1 VEWDFIGNS
10 AWREILGFNFF
21 FLIIFAASAF
31 AAISGENR
39 FAALS
44 ESAGM
49 QGNPAALG
57 AYESPGALLGYE
69 KYGKYE
75 DKQLD
80 NFIFG
85 FFGNVHGAYFDWT
98 KSENGYDVSEWSYVF
113 APANNSRSFFFGNRF
128 SMRRTSFNEGSAF
141 SWTPGF
147 ILRPL
152 SFLSLGFWSDQLLQN
167 GFYQNRTQNAGIAI
181 KPFNGITF
189 GWNTSIKDYKRLKRF
204 FSQTEQNLLL
214 ELEVF
219 GLTASLEFP
228 LVEPDNNGEFRIS
241 YSAAIGS
248 YFNTSLAI
256 VPNDSKNNMK
266 FKNYKLMWHSAL
278 NKELLE
284 SSSLVRIP
292 LGNIVEKNYGWSVFG
307 GHSDDL
313 QTLRNTF
320 LLLES
325 SDTKAVLFDFSN
337 YSGSLSISQEIRR
350 GIHSLRSKGK
360 RIAAY
365 TDNYRASI
373 IYAASAA
380 EKVILQPSAFVDFK
394 GFSGEVMYYKGL
406 LDWAGVRVEMLRH
419 GKYKSAVEP
428 YTLDSMS
435 KEARENLYD
444 VLDGWWR
451 MVRDSLAYSRKLS
464 NEFLDSIANN
474 PQVTASA
481 AKNNG
486 IADTL
491 LYLEEVPKYMFK
503 AFWGKEKEN
512 AWLEDWYLNDEK
524 VISNSW
530 EPRKKIAVMNIDGVI
545 SGGYG
550 SGDPLFG
557 KNVSGVMDLIDLI
570 NNTMYSGDYE
580 ALILRINSPGGSAVA
595 SDELWHSLNKLR
607 EYGIPVIASVGDMAA
622 SGAYY
627 AACAAD
633 MIVAEYGSIVGSIG
647 IYGGKV
653 DLSGLLAKL
662 KIRTETVKTHESAN
676 SSSFSTGFSE
686 SERKALQEYM
696 DEFYSRFVS
705 VVAQGRGISEERAD
719 SLGGGQVFTGAVAK
733 RNGLV
738 DEIGGFERAVEIAKE
753 HASLGKYQRVE
764 LVHIND
770 FGYSFADKISAMA
783 KGERPLYPWIKSLE
797 KTQMWAL
804 FIQ

>member
-1 VEWDFIGNS
+1 MGYS
-10 AWREILGFNFF
+10 FF
-21 FLIIFAASAF
+21 FLIIFATSVF
-31 AAISGENR
+31 AAVSGESR

-44 ESAGM
+44 HNAGM
-49 QGNPAALG
+49 QGNPAALN
-57 AYESPGALLGYE
+57 AYESPGALFGYE
-69 KYGKYE
+69 KYSG
-75 DKQLD
+75 KQLD
-80 NFIFG
+80 NFLFG

-98 KSENGYDVSEWSYVF
+98 KGENGYDESEWSYIF
-113 APANNSRSFFFGNRF
+113 AQSNSSRLLFFGNRF
-128 SMRRTSFNEGSAF
+128 SIRRTSFNEGSAF

-147 ILRPL
+147 IFRPL
-152 SFLSLGFWSDQLLQN
+152 SFFSFGFWSEQFLQY
-167 GFYQNRTQNAGIAI
+167 GPYQNRMQNAGLAI
-181 KPFNGITF
+181 KPFNGITL
-189 GWNTSIKDYKRLKRF
+189 GWNANIKDYERLKRF

-214 ELEVF
+214 ELEAF
-219 GLTASLEFP
+219 GLTMGLEFP
-228 LVEPDNNGEFRIS
+228 LVEPDNTGEFRIS
-241 YSAAIGS
+241 LSAAVGS
-248 YFNTSLAI
+248 YFNTSVALAANNS
-256 VPNDSKNNMK
+256 NDMDFRKYN
-266 FKNYKLMWHSAL
+266 LMWHSAL
-278 NKELLE
+278 NKESLE
-284 SSSLVRIP
+284 NTAMVRIP
-292 LGNIVEKNYGWSVFG
+292 LGSIVEKNYGWSIFG

-320 LLLES
+320 SLLES
-325 SDTKAVLFDFSN
+325 STVKAVLFDFSN

-380 EKVILQPSAFVDFK
+380 EKIILQPSAFVDFK

-406 LDWAGVRVEMLRH
+406 LDWAGVRVEMLRR

-435 KEARENLYD
+435 KEARENLYEI
-444 VLDGWWR
+444 LDGWWR
-451 MVRDSLAYSRKLS
+451 MVRDSLAYSRKLPS
-464 NEFLDSIANN
+464 EFLDSIANN
-474 PQVTASA
+474 PQVTATA

-491 LYLEEVPKYMFK
+491 LYLEEVPKYMVK
-503 AFWGKEKEN
+503 SFWGKEKED
-512 AWLEDWYLNDEK
+512 AWLEDWYLSGEK
-524 VISNSW
+524 ILSNSW
-530 EPRKKIAVMNIDGVI
+530 ASRKKIAVMNIDGVI

-557 KNVSGVMDLIDLI
+557 KSVSGVMDLIELI
-570 NNTMYSGDYE
+570 NNTMYSGEYE

-607 EYGIPVIASVGDMAA
+607 EYGVPIIASVGDMAA

-633 MIVAEYGSIVGSIG
+633 MIVAEHGSIVGSIG

-662 KIRTETVKTHESAN
+662 KIRAETVKTHESAN

-686 SERKALQEYM
+686 SERNALQEYM

-705 VVAQGRGISEERAD
+705 VVAQGRGISEEHAD

-753 HASLGKYQRVE
+753 HASLGKNQRVE
-764 LVHIND
+764 LVHINNY
-770 FGYSFADKISAMA
+770 GYSFADRISAMA
-783 KGERPLYPWIKSLE
+783 KGEKPLYPWIKSLE
-797 KTQMWAL
+797 KTQMWAV